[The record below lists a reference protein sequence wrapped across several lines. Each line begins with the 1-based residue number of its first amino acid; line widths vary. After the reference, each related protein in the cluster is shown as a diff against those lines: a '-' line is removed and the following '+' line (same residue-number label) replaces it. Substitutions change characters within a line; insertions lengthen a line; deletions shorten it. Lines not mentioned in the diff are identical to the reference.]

1 MTNKIV
7 RVTATGLMVAMV
19 IGGYTA
25 QAEEINLNND
35 IKAVKFIDENAATV
49 DNTTKSK
56 ELDIKIV
63 EYKGISDVKHTN
75 YVYDQGVKEV
85 NTDKE
90 SILDIENSV
99 KEEITEKEIDKLYE
113 SLELELDLFD
123 ESSNP
128 VGTVMVTK
136 DNRLLLEEYNRFTKC
151 SKYYEVFND
160 KLVESLKNQ
169 NNLKE

>member
-35 IKAVKFIDENAATV
+35 IKAVKFIDENTETV
-49 DNTTKSK
+49 DNTMKSK
-56 ELDIKIV
+56 KLDINIV
-63 EYKGISDVKHTN
+63 EYKGISDVKYTN

-90 SILDIENSV
+90 RILEIEDSV
-99 KEEITEKEIDKLYE
+99 KEEIDEKEIDKVYD
-113 SLELELDLFD
+113 SLDLEIDLFD

-128 VGTVMVTK
+128 VGTIMVTK

-160 KLVESLKNQ
+160 NLLESLKNQ

>member
-25 QAEEINLNND
+25 QAVEINLNND
-35 IKAVKFIDENAATV
+35 IKAVKFIDENTETV
-49 DNTTKSK
+49 DNTMKSK
-56 ELDIKIV
+56 KLDINIV
-63 EYKGISDVKHTN
+63 EYKGISDVKYTN

-90 SILDIENSV
+90 RILEIKDSV
-99 KEEITEKEIDKLYE
+99 KEEIDEKEIDKIYD
-113 SLELELDLFD
+113 SLDLEIDLFD

-128 VGTVMVTK
+128 VGTIMVTK

-160 KLVESLKNQ
+160 NLLESLKNQ